1 MRLRPWSIR
10 VRDTV
15 IATVIS
21 AVVLIGTGVAVD
33 LYIRGAAERRVN
45 LAVLRVGDQV
55 RTAVRRG
62 TLPAPIPA
70 DPRVDSIHVVDG
82 RGRVVSSTTS
92 AVGRPPI
99 TSARPGPDR
108 DAVLLTV
115 CPAHQHCS
123 KAAVM
128 RVVRA
133 DGEYFVHTARRMPWV
148 IDTHWLEVAIGAAVL
163 ALIGLA
169 AWITWWMVGR
179 TLGPIEA
186 VRAQLAEIGMSDL
199 SRRGQ
204 EPARADEIARIARTV
219 NETLCRLEHAV
230 AQQWRFATDVSHE
243 LRTPIAGLRA
253 GLEEALMHTDDVD
266 PYSALRAALRKTGRL
281 EAIVTDLLLLARL
294 GTGTTPR
301 KPVDLA
307 ELVAGEVGRRDADFH
322 TILTPGV
329 VVNAVPTQLIRLL
342 DNLLDNAE
350 SFAAK
355 EIDVE
360 VCREDE
366 TAIVTVTDDGPG
378 IPVADRERV
387 FERFTQ
393 LGGLHRRDAGG
404 TGLGL
409 AIARDIA
416 QAHGGTLCVE
426 DSPRGARFVLRL
438 PPMADSPADA
448 TAGSRTGSGS

>member
-1 MRLRPWSIR
+1 MRRSWSIR
-10 VRDTV
+10 VRDTL
-15 IATVIS
+15 IAAVIS
-21 AVVLIGTGVAVD
+21 ALVLIGTGVAVD

-55 RTAVRRG
+55 RTAVRKG
-62 TLPAPIPA
+62 TLPTPIPA
-70 DPRVDSIHVVDG
+70 DPRVDSIRVVDD
-82 RGRVVSSTTS
+82 RGRVVNSTMS
-92 AVGRPPI
+92 VPGRPPI
-99 TSARPGPDR
+99 TTARPGPDR

-115 CPAHQHCS
+115 CPAHQRCS
-123 KAAVM
+123 RAAVM
-128 RVVRA
+128 RVVRT
-133 DGEYFVHTARRMPWV
+133 DGEYVVHTARRMPWV
-148 IDTHWLEVAIGAAVL
+148 AGTHWLEVAIAAAVL

-186 VRAQLAEIGMSDL
+186 VRAQLAEISMSDL
-199 SRRGQ
+199 SRRVP
-204 EPARADEIARIARTV
+204 EPAGADEIARISRTV

-230 AQQWRFATDVSHE
+230 AQQWRFAADVSHE

-253 GLEEALMHTDDVD
+253 GLEEALMHADAVD
-266 PYSALRAALRKTGRL
+266 PYSALRAALGKTGRL

-307 ELVAGEVGRRDADFH
+307 ELVAEEVGCRDADLH
-322 TILTPGV
+322 TVLAPGV

-350 SFAAK
+350 SFADK

-360 VCREDE
+360 VCREDG
-366 TAIVTVTDDGPG
+366 TAMLTVTDDGPG

-393 LGGLHRRDAGG
+393 LGGRHRRDAGG

-416 QAHGGTLCVE
+416 RAHGGTLCVE
-426 DSPRGARFVLRL
+426 DSSRGARFVLRIPL
-438 PPMADSPADA
+438 HAAS
-448 TAGSRTGSGS
+448 